1 MQGKD
6 SLEKFIHENR
16 MAFDDKKPND
26 HVWNKIDASLEPKQ
40 TNELWYWKAA
50 VILLIGA
57 VTFLL
62 IDRPTDGLDKQ
73 IIDEHQALETSNLEK
88 FEELELFYTSI
99 ISNKNEKLLVELE
112 EGNEFDYLGTD
123 IKDLDVIYDDL
134 KEVFLE
140 SQQSEEVLDRLIHI
154 LRQKIHMLNSQLDI
168 LERERLPED
177 MKSELGLTT

>member
-16 MAFDDKKPND
+16 AAFDNKEPST
-26 HVWNKIDASLEPKQ
+26 HVWNKIDASLKPKQ
-40 TNELWYWKAA
+40 SNQLWYWKAA

-62 IDRPTDGLDKQ
+62 IDRPANSLDNLT
-73 IIDEHQALETSNLEK
+73 IDEHQALEASNLEK
-88 FEELELFYTSI
+88 FEELEQFYTSI
-99 ISNKNEKLLVELE
+99 ISNKSNKLLVELE
-112 EGNEFDYLGTD
+112 DGDGFDYLGTD

-140 SQQSEEVLDRLIHI
+140 SQQSEEILDRLIHI

-168 LERERLPED
+168 LEQERLPEE
-177 MKSELGLTT
+177 MKSELGLSM